1 MINENTLSQAIEWSR
16 LVCNESQSAKMLYD
30 LKKRNKNTY
39 QYLSTNDVR
48 KACCSNSFNYAIGIT
63 WKNTNINFK
72 VINNYLRMEKLS
84 DNVVSF
90 QEVIG
95 QTNIDIIFCATEKDF
110 ADQLAWVISNFNFTD
125 IEYAIIDDS
134 PLCGSSYRYYR
145 GKGSSNI
152 QEWEKRNG

>member
-1 MINENTLSQAIEWSR
+1 
-16 LVCNESQSAKMLYD
+16 
-30 LKKRNKNTY
+30 
-39 QYLSTNDVR
+39 
-48 KACCSNSFNYAIGIT
+48 
-63 WKNTNINFK
+63 
-72 VINNYLRMEKLS
+72 MEKLS
-84 DNVVSF
+84 DNVVAF

-110 ADQLAWVISNFNFTD
+110 TDQLAWVISNFNFTD

-145 GKGSSNI
+145 GKESSNI